1 MGNKQK
7 SLNLIEEADWE
18 TLLQM
23 FGYLWEKEDVRD
35 LIYSR
40 VDMIAYRIE
49 KKVDDKAEKE
59 LQDFI
64 DFFSTPKIEKD
75 YIEIEEMLKID
86 KKLDAMME
94 AKERKDED
102 YKEKYEDS

>member
-1 MGNKQK
+1 MKTK
-7 SLNLIEEADWE
+7 ALNLIEEADWE
-18 TLLQM
+18 ILLQM
-23 FGYLWEKEDVRD
+23 FGYLWEKEDARA
-35 LIYSR
+35 LIRHR

-59 LQDFI
+59 LADFTE
-64 DFFSTPKIEKD
+64 FFGEPKAKKD
-75 YIEIEEMLKID
+75 YIEIDEMLKID

-94 AKERKDED
+94 AKEQKEED